1 MTLNEFQ
8 KLAARTINRDLTVLE
23 MEKHALFGLASEV
36 GEVLGLYQ
44 KVYQGHTLD
53 VDKIID
59 EGGDVLWMLAEL
71 FTAWGIPLDDVA
83 KHNVDKLKARY
94 PGKGFDPERSLHREV

>member
-8 KLAARTINRDLTVLE
+8 NLAARTIN
-23 MEKHALFGLASEV
+23 EKLRPIDVKRHALFGLASEV
-36 GEVLGLYQ
+36 GEVLGLFQ

-53 VDKIID
+53 VDKVVD

-71 FTAWGIPLDDVA
+71 FTVLGISLDYVA
-83 KHNVDKLKARY
+83 KHNVEKLKARY
-94 PGKGFDPERSLHREV
+94 PEGFDSERSLHREG

>member
-1 MTLNEFQ
+1 MTLNGFQ
-8 KLAARTINRDLTVLE
+8 TFAARTINKELTKSE
-23 MEKHALFGLASEV
+23 MEAHALFGLASDV

-53 VDKIID
+53 VDKVVD

>member
-1 MTLNEFQ
+1 MTLNGFQ
-8 KLAARTINRDLTVLE
+8 AFAARTINKELTKSE
-23 MEKHALFGLASEV
+23 MEAHALFGLASEV

-53 VDKIID
+53 VDKIVD

-71 FTAWGIPLDDVA
+71 FTSLGIPLDQVG
-83 KHNVDKLKARY
+83 KYNVSKLRARY
-94 PGKGFDPERSLHREV
+94 PEGFSAERSLHREEK